1 MDEHGNNDSKDSKSI
16 QRIHARAAL
25 YAAPETELTAR
36 EFVRIMGVRALST
49 NQLRP
54 PSLVHVGSSKRAPF
68 SEWLEQLKRIR
79 IEPEPSGDE
88 PSLAELRRRGR
99 KR

>member
-1 MDEHGNNDSKDSKSI
+1 MDKQRDNDSKDTKSI

-25 YAAPETELTAR
+25 YAAPETKLTAR
-36 EFVRIMGVRALST
+36 EFARIMGVRALSA

-54 PSLVHVGSSKRAPF
+54 PSLVHVGGSKRAPF
-68 SEWLEQLKRIR
+68 SEWLEQLQHIEV
-79 IEPEPSGDE
+79 EPEPSDDE